1 MRIPALL
8 LLALALG
15 LGSLTAPAAADDA
28 ELANW
33 REQLDRAESRLSQA
47 QDRADAAEY
56 AYVNMRHDRSV
67 RGTDK
72 AKVLA
77 ERSDAQRELA
87 EAKENLATVR
97 EEARRAGAP
106 PQWVLPD
113 PMEDPEAEPPADL

>member
-1 MRIPALL
+1 MRRLALL
-8 LLALALG
+8 SLALG
-15 LGSLTAPAAADDA
+15 LFAAPAAADDA

-33 REQLDRAESRLSQA
+33 RDQLDRAETRLSQA

-67 RGTDK
+67 RGADK

-77 ERSDAQRELA
+77 ERSEAQRELA
-87 EAKENLATVR
+87 EAKQNLATVR

-113 PMEDPEAEPPADL
+113 PLEEPEAEPPADL